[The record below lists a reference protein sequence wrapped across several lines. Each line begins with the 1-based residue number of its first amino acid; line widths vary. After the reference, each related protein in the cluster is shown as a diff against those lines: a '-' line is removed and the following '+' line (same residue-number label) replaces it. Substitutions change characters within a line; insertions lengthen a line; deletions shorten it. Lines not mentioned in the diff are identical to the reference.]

1 MKLNE
6 YKINLSKSG
15 IEYLPPCGICQF
27 AIKSIIIDSEI
38 NLICTCMYLVWL
50 TFSEMQNITLIGYKN
65 EISMLEM
72 FSGILDGIQSC
83 PKAFPKASNLF

>member
-1 MKLNE
+1 MESVNLLSNLLLLTQKLHGL
-6 YKINLSKSG
+6 K
-15 IEYLPPCGICQF
+15 
-27 AIKSIIIDSEI
+27 
-38 NLICTCMYLVWL
+38 LIRTCIYIVGL
-50 TFSEMQNITLIGYKN
+50 TFSEMQSIKLIGYKN